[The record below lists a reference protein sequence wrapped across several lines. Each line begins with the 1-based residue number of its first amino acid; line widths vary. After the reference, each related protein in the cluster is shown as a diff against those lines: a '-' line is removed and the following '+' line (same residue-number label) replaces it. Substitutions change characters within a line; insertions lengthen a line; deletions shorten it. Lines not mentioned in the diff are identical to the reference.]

1 MTNLPSRWDPGPPMI
16 SRLPMSGGDPAYG
29 FKRPG
34 QFAEYWRVIRT
45 HFVLICLLALTGVL
59 AGWLAVTLQRPL
71 YQAKTALDIRSLNEN
86 FLNPREGAA
95 TGTTD
100 SVLPESYI
108 QTEIKILQS
117 ESILQ
122 RALDQLKPPPEIAKP
137 AADAPFWQPA
147 LDWLKP
153 RIPMKD
159 LIADAGRRVKIR
171 AVGNTRIVEVFCE
184 AWDGQLAASMCNTLA
199 RTYIE
204 HNLESRSTSSK
215 ETSEWLQSQLDD
227 VRRRLTTAENDL
239 KDAGKDAALGLAS
252 TVEVN
257 PAAEKLRQLQ
267 AEIARIQADRF
278 ARESSYT
285 VAASRD
291 ADSLPSDLDSGPIR
305 EYRMRLAEAQRQLRE
320 ASATMTPEHYKVR
333 ELTMQVSDLQSA
345 LQKERT
351 DLVNRLRSDLE
362 TVLHRESM
370 LTNAYE
376 QAAVQ
381 VSNRDDKAVR
391 YNMLKRE
398 VDSER
403 QLYETLLQKVG
414 EVGLAAAMRTSTI
427 LVVDPAIPPVNPY
440 SPNAPADLGVGFC
453 SGAALG
459 VVFALLR
466 VRSDRTLRAPGEATV
481 HLQLREI
488 GVIPSMRKRR
498 LLSGNSE
505 RKRAKHVLKVKFS
518 QDADGAGSPL
528 KNGIVEIV
536 PPPGRSIAL
545 ATWLRVPEM
554 VEAVTAT
561 MNSLIFA
568 DQYSADGRVIV
579 VTSPEVGDGKTT
591 VVANL
596 AIAMAQIG
604 RRVVLIDGDLRK
616 PQMHLIFGEPP
627 EYGLDAILE
636 EDGAVTN
643 LSQSVRETKIK
654 NLWVIPTSPV
664 REGISRKLHSLRMR
678 SLLKELRKEFDVIL
692 IDSPPMQHISDAR
705 VLGWLADGV
714 LLVFRAGKTT
724 REAALAV
731 HDCLT
736 QDGIQV
742 LGTILNDWNPRR
754 GDRYSAYSAYFH
766 VA

>member
-1 MTNLPSRWDPGPPMI
+1 MTNLPSRWNPSASMNL
-16 SRLPMSGGDPAYG
+16 RLPMAGDPAHYG
-29 FKRPG
+29 LKRPS
-34 QFAEYWRVIRT
+34 QFPEYWRVIRS
-45 HFVLICLLALTGVL
+45 HFVLIFSLVLVGVL
-59 AGWLAVTLQRPL
+59 AGWLATMLQRPL

-95 TGTTD
+95 TGTTE

-108 QTEIKILQS
+108 QTEIKILSS
-117 ESILQ
+117 ESLRQ
-122 RALDQLKPPPEIAKP
+122 RALSQIKPPPEIANP
-137 AADAPFWQPA
+137 NTNPPFWQSA

-153 RIPMKD
+153 RVAMKS
-159 LIADAGRRVKIR
+159 LIADAGRRVKVR

-184 AWDGQLAASMCNTLA
+184 AWDGQLAAVMCNTLA
-199 RTYIE
+199 RAYIE
-204 HNLESRSTSSK
+204 HNLESRSASSK

-252 TVEVN
+252 TVDVN

-267 AEIARIQADRF
+267 TEIARIQAERF

-285 VAASRD
+285 VATSQD
-291 ADSLPSDLDSGPIR
+291 ANSLPSELDSGPIR

-320 ASATMTPEHYKVR
+320 ANVTMTPEHYKVR
-333 ELTMQVSDLQSA
+333 ELSMQVADLEAA
-345 LQKERT
+345 LKKERT
-351 DLVNRLRSDLE
+351 DLVSRLKSDLE
-362 TVLHRESM
+362 TVLHRESL
-370 LTNAYE
+370 LTTAYE

-414 EVGLAAAMRTSTI
+414 EVGLAAALRTSTI
-427 LVVDPAIPPVNPY
+427 TVVDPAIAPLSPY
-440 SPNAPADLGVGFC
+440 APSELADIGIGFC
-453 SGAALG
+453 GGAALG
-459 VVFALLR
+459 VVFALFR
-466 VRSDRTLRAPGEATV
+466 FRSDRTLRAPGEATV
-481 HLQLREI
+481 HLQLREL
-488 GVIPSMRKRR
+488 GVIPTMRRRR
-498 LLSGNSE
+498 LLGGGPR
-505 RKRAKHVLKVKFS
+505 RKSQRRIVDVDAF
-518 QDADGAGSPL
+518 QDADGAGRPV
-528 KNGIVEIV
+528 KNDISQIGPAPV
-536 PPPGRSIAL
+536 RSIAL

-561 MNSLIFA
+561 MNSLIFT
-568 DQYSADGRVIV
+568 DHYSDEGRVIV
-579 VTSPEVGDGKTT
+579 LTSPEVGDGKTT
-591 VVANL
+591 VAANL

-604 RRVVLIDGDLRK
+604 RRVVLVDGDLRK
-616 PQMHLIFGEPP
+616 PQLHSIFGEAP
-627 EYGLDAILE
+627 EFGLDTLLE
-636 EDGAVTN
+636 EPGEPSL
-643 LSQSVRETKIK
+643 LSQSLRETKIQ

-664 REGISRKLHSLRMR
+664 REGISRKLHSPRMR

-692 IDSPPMQHISDAR
+692 IDTPPMQHISDAR
-705 VLGWLADGV
+705 VLGWMADGV

-724 REAALAV
+724 KEAALAV

-736 QDGIQV
+736 QDGILV
-742 LGTILNDWNPRR
+742 LGTILNDWNPSR
-754 GDRYSAYSAYFH
+754 GDRYSAYSAYFR